1 MKFLKK
7 PPLRLIRPLS
17 ANMFSAAFAIL
28 LWPLSAIAL
37 DFSLLPNP
45 VEDSSYLPTTTAE
58 VELGQLLFWDK
69 ILSGN
74 KSISC
79 GTCHHPRFGSSDG
92 VSLGFGDGGIGVG
105 PNRVAD
111 PKNYP
116 EQRVPRNS
124 PSLYN
129 TGALEYTALFA
140 DGRIEVDRLRPAGI
154 RSPLE
159 EDMMSG
165 FASIL
170 SAQTMFP
177 VLSPDEMAGH
187 YEENGISTLVRQGRL
202 TGPTGAW
209 AEIAKRITDLPSYQ
223 AMFAAAYPKI
233 KAGRPL
239 DFTDIS
245 NAIAAFMTVEFR
257 SDTAPFDDFLRG
269 KAPLSPAAMRGL
281 EFFYGEGKCSTCHAG
296 PFMTDHDFHPIGT
309 PQLGPGKGE
318 RFEHHQLDIGR
329 MRVTN
334 KPKDRFAF
342 RTPSLRNV
350 TLTAPYGHAG
360 GHLSLA
366 DFLEFHANPKE
377 MLAAYKPQ
385 GILPK
390 LEGSKDDWAALK
402 NGKDFPKIV
411 AAVTSVPVIMTTE
424 IRDDL

>member
-1 MKFLKK
+1 
-7 PPLRLIRPLS
+7 
-17 ANMFSAAFAIL
+17 MFSAAFAIL

-177 VLSPDEMAGH
+177 VLSPD
-187 YEENGISTLVRQGRL
+187 
-202 TGPTGAW
+202 
-209 AEIAKRITDLPSYQ
+209 
-223 AMFAAAYPKI
+223 
-233 KAGRPL
+233 
-239 DFTDIS
+239 
-245 NAIAAFMTVEFR
+245 
-257 SDTAPFDDFLRG
+257 
-269 KAPLSPAAMRGL
+269 
-281 EFFYGEGKCSTCHAG
+281 
-296 PFMTDHDFHPIGT
+296 
-309 PQLGPGKGE
+309 
-318 RFEHHQLDIGR
+318 
-329 MRVTN
+329 
-334 KPKDRFAF
+334 
-342 RTPSLRNV
+342 
-350 TLTAPYGHAG
+350 
-360 GHLSLA
+360 
-366 DFLEFHANPKE
+366 
-377 MLAAYKPQ
+377 
-385 GILPK
+385 
-390 LEGSKDDWAALK
+390 
-402 NGKDFPKIV
+402 
-411 AAVTSVPVIMTTE
+411 
-424 IRDDL
+424 